1 MYPYEILLGLDL
13 YEIFLI
19 LGILLV
25 FFLADRLAVKS
36 GFSLALQKVF
46 IVALAALAF
55 MGCNKSKSADN
66 AAEATNNTEV
76 QSAVTTTASDIA
88 VVDVIYVVNES
99 EIAKTEGVA
108 LRNKIAK
115 AEEKFAKKDQDL
127 QKEMQ
132 QLAEKYQKGLIT
144 TRDAQTKE
152 QELQKRAA
160 ALQQQAQKEVPALQE
175 EEVPALQE
183 EEMVLNNRV
192 NDLIQRAI
200 KAINADKKYKL
211 IVNSTALL
219 DADESLNITEQVL
232 AKVNELYA
240 SENTTKK
247 K

>member
-1 MYPYEILLGLDL
+1 M
-13 YEIFLI
+13 
-19 LGILLV
+19 
-25 FFLADRLAVKS
+25 K
-36 GFSLALQKVF
+36 KVF
-46 IVALAALAF
+46 IVALTALAF
-55 MGCNKSKSADN
+55 VGCNEKKSADN
-66 AAEATNNTEV
+66 SAEATNNTEAQV
-76 QSAVTTTASDIA
+76 AVATTASDIA

-152 QELQKRAA
+152 QELQKRAV
-160 ALQQQAQKEVPALQE
+160 ALQEQAQK
-175 EEVPALQE
+175 EVPALQE

-192 NDLIQRAI
+192 NDLVKRAI
-200 KAINADKKYKL
+200 QAINADKKYKL
-211 IVNSTALL
+211 VVNSTALL

-240 SENTTKK
+240 SEKATSKK